1 MVRKEPGRAG
11 VGAMHTLLGAV
22 GALAVQVTEAD
33 AALAAAASFD
43 EASGQH
49 ASDHLPVCGTVVA
62 LRN

>member
-1 MVRKEPGRAG
+1 
-11 VGAMHTLLGAV
+11 MHTLLGAV